1 VTPTQAHHSHAP
13 GGPGRWVH
21 EVPTHL
27 DVQDRALLG
36 LTVRQLLVLASA
48 AACGFSLWSHSGA
61 VPPAVR
67 VGLAAACVAAGLVL
81 ALVRPGGRGL
91 DAWGLAALRYA
102 AVPRRC
108 LWRPAE
114 SGRDAFLAPVGPP
127 GAAGPGRP
135 ASDPLRGRPP
145 GVWAELDV
153 LPRWAAAAPSQLGSG
168 AVR

>member
-1 VTPTQAHHSHAP
+1 VTQLQHSHAP
-13 GGPGRWVH
+13 GGPIRWVH

-48 AACGFSLWSHSGA
+48 AACGFWLWSQSGA
-61 VPPAVR
+61 VPPSVR
-67 VGLAAACVAAGLVL
+67 VGLAAACVAAGLGL

-91 DAWGLAALRYA
+91 GAWGLTTLRYA
-102 AVPRRC
+102 ALPRRC
-108 LWRPAE
+108 VWRPTAT
-114 SGRDAFLAPVGPP
+114 GQGAFLLP
-127 GAAGPGRP
+127 AGPHGTAGLARP
-135 ASDPLRGRPP
+135 GSDPLPGRLP

-153 LPRWAAAAPSQLGSG
+153 LPHWAAAAPAKSSSG